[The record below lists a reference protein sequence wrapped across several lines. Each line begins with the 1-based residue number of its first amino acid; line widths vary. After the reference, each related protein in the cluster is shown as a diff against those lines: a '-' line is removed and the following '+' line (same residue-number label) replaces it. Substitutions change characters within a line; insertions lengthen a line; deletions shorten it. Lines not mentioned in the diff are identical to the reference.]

1 MNSYVFSDKLR
12 YFCKKFTT
20 AMRKIIITLLT
31 LVTLAASA
39 ANEKMLPGSNAGA
52 SYTGRTEV
60 KADGSVSYDWTGV
73 YVQTDFTGGYLAI
86 DVSEAGESW
95 HNLFIDGQW
104 VRKLH
109 ITGNTPQRIILAQRL
124 SKGTHRLRLQKCTEG
139 QYGCT
144 TIHHFIL
151 AKNGTMSP
159 VAPKERMIEV
169 YGDSYTCGY
178 GAEGHIANERFRVD
192 TENCDQAYGCI
203 IARYFDADYALT
215 AHSGQGMVRDWG
227 DEKQISEKSMSTR
240 YTLVYDDHGGPE
252 YGFSDYQPQLVMI
265 NLGTNDFSP
274 VAIPTDEQ
282 YVNAYLKMISTIRS
296 HYKGVKILCITPH
309 SAGRYLRA
317 ALSLLRERTLGMED
331 VYMANP
337 LDGMVTEARDMGADW
352 HPNYQGQKKIAMS
365 LIPQISAIMGW
376 ELNDRRIE

>member
-1 MNSYVFSDKLR
+1 MLR
-12 YFCKKFTT
+12 T
-20 AMRKIIITLLT
+20 IIPTLCLLLSMT
-31 LVTLAASA
+31 VQA
-39 ANEKMLPGSNAGA
+39 ANEKTLPANDSGA
-52 SYTGRTEV
+52 TYTGRIEV

-95 HNLFIDGQW
+95 HNLYIDGQW

-109 ITGNTPQRIILAQRL
+109 ITGTTPQRIVLAERL

-139 QYGCT
+139 QNGCT
-144 TIHHFIL
+144 TLHRFIL
-151 AKNGTMSP
+151 GRGGTMTA

-178 GAEGHIANERFRVD
+178 GTESSKASDPFRVD
-192 TENCDQAYGCI
+192 TENCDKAYGCI

-215 AHSGQGMVRDWG
+215 AHSGQGMVRNWADA
-227 DEKQISEKSMSTR
+227 KQLSEKSMSTR
-240 YTLVYDDHGGPE
+240 YTHIYDDHGDLD
-252 YGFSDYQPQLVMI
+252 YGFDRYRPQLVMI

-282 YVNAYLKMISTIRS
+282 YVGADLKMIETIRS
-296 HYKGVKILCITPH
+296 RYAGVKILCITPH
-309 SAGRYLRA
+309 SAGRYLKA
-317 ALSLLRERTLGMED
+317 AIGLLRERVSGMKD
-331 VYMANP
+331 VYMALP
-337 LDGMVTEARDMGADW
+337 LDGIVTEERDMGADW

-376 ELNDRRIE
+376 PLTDEPIK

>member
-1 MNSYVFSDKLR
+1 M
-12 YFCKKFTT
+12 KKTIIISLL
-20 AMRKIIITLLT
+20 AIITLT
-31 LVTLAASA
+31 ASA
-39 ANEKMLPGSNAGA
+39 ASEKTLSGNDAGA
-52 SYTGRTEV
+52 AYTGRTEV

-86 DVSEAGESW
+86 EVSEAGESW

-109 ITGNTPQRIILAQRL
+109 ITGSTPQRIVLAERL

-144 TIHHFIL
+144 TIHRFIL
-151 AKNGTMSP
+151 AKNGTMNP
-159 VAPKERMIEV
+159 VARKERMIEI

-178 GAEGHIANERFRVD
+178 GTEGHIANERFRLD

-227 DEKQISEKSMSTR
+227 DAKQISDKNMSTR
-240 YTLVYDDHGGPE
+240 YTHIFDDHGDID
-252 YGFSDYQPQLVMI
+252 YGFDSYRPQLVMI

-274 VAIPTDEQ
+274 TAIPTDEQ
-282 YVNAYLKMISTIRS
+282 YVNAYLKMIATIRS
-296 HYKGVKILCITPH
+296 HYEGVKILCITPH
-309 SAGRYLRA
+309 SASRYLKA
-317 ALSLLRERTLGMED
+317 ALGLLRERTLGMEN
-331 VYMANP
+331 VYMANS
-337 LDGMVTEARDMGADW
+337 LDNMVTEARDMGNDW

-376 ELNDRRIE
+376 ELNDRKIE

>member
-1 MNSYVFSDKLR
+1 
-12 YFCKKFTT
+12 
-20 AMRKIIITLLT
+20 MRKTMLITMLAVMSLT
-31 LVTLAASA
+31 VNAAKEKSLP
-39 ANEKMLPGSNAGA
+39 ANDGGA
-52 SYTGRTEV
+52 TYTGRTEV

-86 DVSEAGESW
+86 EVSEAGESL

-109 ITGNTPQRIILAQRL
+109 ITGNTPQRIVLAEKL

-144 TIHHFIL
+144 TIHRFIL
-151 AKNGTMSP
+151 AANGTMSAVP
-159 VAPKERMIEV
+159 RKERMIEV

-178 GAEGHIANERFRVD
+178 GTESNKATDRFSLD
-192 TENCDQAYGCI
+192 TENCDKAYGCI

-227 DEKQISEKSMSTR
+227 DEKQISEKNMSTR
-240 YTLVYDDHGGPE
+240 YTHIYDDHGDID
-252 YGFSDYQPQLVMI
+252 YGFSDYRPQLVMI

-282 YVNAYLKMISTIRS
+282 YVGAFLKMIETIQN
-296 HYKGVKILCITPH
+296 HYPGVKILCITPH
-309 SAGRYLRA
+309 SAGRYLKA
-317 ALSLLRERTLGMED
+317 AISLLRERTMGMQN
-331 VYMANP
+331 VFMANT
-337 LDGMVTEARDMGADW
+337 LDGMVTVERDMGADW

-376 ELNDRRIE
+376 EMNDKTVE